1 MSVRTQGTTLFTA
14 ILVLV
19 ACTVV
24 LQLWLLTVSMEA
36 LLRHDSHILIPAALG
51 SSVLLAI
58 NAGLLMYVFRFDHQV
73 ERSQQE

>member
-1 MSVRTQGTTLFTA
+1 MSIRSQGTTLFTA

-36 LLRHDSHILIPAALG
+36 LLRHDARILIPAAIG
-51 SSVLLAI
+51 STVLLAI
-58 NAGLLMYVFRFDHQV
+58 NAGLLLYVFRFDEGVQ
-73 ERSQQE
+73 RTRQE